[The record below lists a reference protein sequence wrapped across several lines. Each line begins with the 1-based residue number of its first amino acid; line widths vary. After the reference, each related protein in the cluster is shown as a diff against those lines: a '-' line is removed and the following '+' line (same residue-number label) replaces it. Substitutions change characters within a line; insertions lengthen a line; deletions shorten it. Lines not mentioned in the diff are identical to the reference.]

1 MIDFGAERAVYRQI
15 ADVLRAQI
23 RDGQYQPGDLLPYE
37 GRLSQEYGVG
47 RPTVRRA
54 LALLRVEG
62 LVITERGYGT
72 YVVEPQ
78 PRETVRVPR
87 AARIRARMP
96 TDEERVK
103 LGIEAS
109 AVVPV
114 VEFQVGGQE
123 PRGPW
128 RADRTD
134 FTTA

>member
-23 RDGQYQPGDLLPYE
+23 REGRYRPGDLLPYE
-37 GRLSQEYGVG
+37 GRLGQEYGVG

-54 LALLRVEG
+54 LALLRLEG

-72 YVVEPQ
+72 YVVESQ
-78 PRETVRVPR
+78 PRVTVRVPR
-87 AARIRARMP
+87 AARLWSRMP

-103 LGIEAS
+103 LGIDPG

-114 VEFQVGGQE
+114 VEFQVGAQ
-123 PRGPW
+123 PIRGPW

>member
-1 MIDFGAERAVYRQI
+1 MIDFGAERAVYRQL
-15 ADVLRAQI
+15 ADILRAQI
-23 RDGQYQPGDLLPYE
+23 RDGRYRPGELLPYE
-37 GRLSQEYGVG
+37 GRLSQEYNLGK
-47 RPTVRRA
+47 PTVRRA

-78 PRETVRVPR
+78 PRVTVRVPR
-87 AARIRARMP
+87 AARLWSRMP

-103 LGIEAS
+103 LGIEAGM
-109 AVVPV
+109 VVPV
-114 VEFQVGGQE
+114 VEFQVGGQA

-134 FTTA
+134 FTTS